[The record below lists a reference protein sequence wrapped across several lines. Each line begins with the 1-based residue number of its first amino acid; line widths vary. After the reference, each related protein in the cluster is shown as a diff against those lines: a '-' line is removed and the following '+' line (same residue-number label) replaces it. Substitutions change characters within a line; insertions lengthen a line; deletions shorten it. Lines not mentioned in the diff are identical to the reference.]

1 MPLIDPG
8 HFSETYNT
16 MQRTV
21 EAAVRGSR
29 ELPIELGGSS
39 EAEESVSAGESSWDE
54 EVKALVRE
62 EERKDARRAELE
74 RAGRDAR
81 AGSLPW
87 AQLEVEQVAP
97 PASLEVEQVAP
108 LASLK
113 MEQVAPLASLEMEQ
127 VAPLASLE
135 MEQVAP
141 LASLE
146 MGQVAPL
153 ASLPED
159 PAADDGDDELEEEES
174 SDSSGGTV
182 AGGSD
187 PLYFSWPPRALE
199 ALNQL
204 TEVVRQPRPAP
215 QPGAGAYAWLC
226 WRLEVVV
233 DWVLDLLGPSALLQ
247 QPGEE

>member
-1 MPLIDPG
+1 M
-8 HFSETYNT
+8 
-16 MQRTV
+16 
-21 EAAVRGSR
+21 EAAIRGSR

-39 EAEESVSAGESSWDE
+39 EAEESGSAGESSWDE

-81 AGSLPW
+81 AGWLPW

-97 PASLEVEQVAP
+97 PASL
-108 LASLK
+108 K
-113 MEQVAPLASLEMEQ
+113 MEQVAPLASLELEQ

-135 MEQVAP
+135 TEQVAP

-187 PLYFSWPPRALE
+187 PRYFSWPPRALE

-226 WRLEVVV
+226 WRLEVAV